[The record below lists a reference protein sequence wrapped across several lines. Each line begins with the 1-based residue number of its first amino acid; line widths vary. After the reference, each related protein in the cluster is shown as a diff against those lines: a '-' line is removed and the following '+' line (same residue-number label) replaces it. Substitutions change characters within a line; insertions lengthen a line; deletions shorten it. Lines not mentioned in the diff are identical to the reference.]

1 MKKIVK
7 RPGAYFRII
16 LSAFSNRRLW
26 KTVDLNRLCR
36 VKVSGIEWKGKAEVT
51 VDYDKMETL
60 LAKELNI
67 EVKDKDIENIEDLG
81 SAVDGLSKID
91 QAENCVNFQVQP
103 ADNLKNG
110 DKITVK
116 SIIDEEKAKE
126 LGIKFKF
133 SEIKKEVSGLQ
144 TAIVIS
150 QEELFKDV
158 IVEFTGASPDAAV
171 QIRNMSK
178 DKILS
183 EISFQADKTS
193 DIQKGDTVTVTA
205 TIPSELEEQGYVFEN
220 TSKEYKV
227 EKVDSYVQKFED
239 LPEEDLKKI
248 MNQAK
253 DMVEA
258 NLKTGKLS
266 TSFYKGNE
274 LAGTME
280 RFDSISELQLEKSYF
295 CHMKDGITSLWETK
309 NKMYITYS
317 FNVTG
322 MHVFGPKEDYQNCYI
337 RIACEDLILTKD
349 GDLQFDIGTMK
360 FSNGYAYFDSFYTQ
374 EIASLKD
381 NYEIEEID
389 LSSYQQ

>member
-1 MKKIVK
+1 M
-7 RPGAYFRII
+7 
-16 LSAFSNRRLW
+16 
-26 KTVDLNRLCR
+26 
-36 VKVSGIEWKGKAEVT
+36 
-51 VDYDKMETL
+51 
-60 LAKELNI
+60 
-67 EVKDKDIENIEDLG
+67 
-81 SAVDGLSKID
+81 
-91 QAENCVNFQVQP
+91 QP

-280 RFDSISELQLEKSYF
+280 WFDSISELQLEKSYF

>member
-7 RPGAYFRII
+7 RAGLISGII
-16 LSAFSNRRLW
+16 LSAFVIGGCG
-26 KTVDLNRLCR
+26 KTVDLNHCVE
-36 VKVSGIEWKGKAEVT
+36 VKVSGIDGKGKAEVT

-280 RFDSISELQLEKSYF
+280 RFDSISEPQLEKSYF

-322 MHVFGPKEDYQNCYI
+322 MHMFGPKEDYQNCYI
-337 RIACEDLILTKD
+337 RIACEDLILTKE

>member
-7 RPGAYFRII
+7 RAGLISGII
-16 LSAFSNRRLW
+16 LSAFVIGSCG
-26 KTVDLNRLCR
+26 KTVDLNDCVE
-36 VKVSGIEWKGKAEVT
+36 VKVSGIDGKGKAEVT

-280 RFDSISELQLEKSYF
+280 RFDSISEPQLEKSYF

-322 MHVFGPKEDYQNCYI
+322 MHMFGPKEDYQNCYI
-337 RIACEDLILTKD
+337 RIACEDLILTKE

>member
-1 MKKIVK
+1 M
-7 RPGAYFRII
+7 
-16 LSAFSNRRLW
+16 
-26 KTVDLNRLCR
+26 
-36 VKVSGIEWKGKAEVT
+36 
-51 VDYDKMETL
+51 
-60 LAKELNI
+60 
-67 EVKDKDIENIEDLG
+67 
-81 SAVDGLSKID
+81 
-91 QAENCVNFQVQP
+91 
-103 ADNLKNG
+103 
-110 DKITVK
+110 
-116 SIIDEEKAKE
+116 
-126 LGIKFKF
+126 
-133 SEIKKEVSGLQ
+133 Q

-171 QIRNMSK
+171 KIRNMSK

-280 RFDSISELQLEKSYF
+280 RFDSISEPQLEKSYF
-295 CHMKDGITSLWETK
+295 CHMKDGITS
-309 NKMYITYS
+309 
-317 FNVTG
+317 
-322 MHVFGPKEDYQNCYI
+322 
-337 RIACEDLILTKD
+337 
-349 GDLQFDIGTMK
+349 
-360 FSNGYAYFDSFYTQ
+360 
-374 EIASLKD
+374 
-381 NYEIEEID
+381 
-389 LSSYQQ
+389 

>member
-7 RPGAYFRII
+7 RAGLISGII
-16 LSAFSNRRLW
+16 LSAFVIGGCG
-26 KTVDLNRLCR
+26 KTVDLNDGVE
-36 VKVSGIEWKGKAEVT
+36 VKVSGIDGKGKAEVT

>member
-7 RPGAYFRII
+7 RAGLISGII
-16 LSAFSNRRLW
+16 LSAFVIGGCG
-26 KTVDLNRLCR
+26 KTVDLNDCVE
-36 VKVSGIEWKGKAEVT
+36 VKVSGIDGKGKAEVT

-158 IVEFTGASPDAAV
+158 IVEFTGASQDAAV

>member
-1 MKKIVK
+1 MKKVVK
-7 RPGAYFRII
+7 RVGLILGII
-16 LSAFSNRRLW
+16 LSAFALGGYG
-26 KTVDLNRLCR
+26 KTVDLNDCVE
-36 VKVSGIEWKGKAEVT
+36 VKVSGIDGQGKAEVS
-51 VDYDKMETL
+51 VDYDKMEAL

-171 QIRNMSK
+171 QIRNMCK

-193 DIQKGDTVTVTA
+193 DIEKGDTVTVTA

-280 RFDSISELQLEKSYF
+280 RFDSISEPQLEKSYF

-322 MHVFGPKEDYQNCYI
+322 MHMFGPKEDYQNCYI
-337 RIACEDLILTKD
+337 RIACEDLILTKE

>member
-7 RPGAYFRII
+7 RAGLISGII
-16 LSAFSNRRLW
+16 LSSFVIGGCG
-26 KTVDLNRLCR
+26 KTVDLNDCVE
-36 VKVSGIEWKGKAEVT
+36 VKVSGIDGKGKAEVT

>member
-7 RPGAYFRII
+7 RAGLISGII
-16 LSAFSNRRLW
+16 LSAFVIGGCG
-26 KTVDLNRLCR
+26 KKVDLNDCVE
-36 VKVSGIEWKGKAEVT
+36 VKVSGIDGKGKAEVT

>member
-7 RPGAYFRII
+7 RAGLISGII
-16 LSAFSNRRLW
+16 LSAFVIGGCA
-26 KTVDLNRLCR
+26 KTVDLNDCVE
-36 VKVSGIEWKGKAEVT
+36 VKVSGIDGKGKAEVT

-280 RFDSISELQLEKSYF
+280 RFDSISEPQLEKSCF

-322 MHVFGPKEDYQNCYI
+322 MHMFGPKEDYQNCYI
-337 RIACEDLILTKD
+337 RIACEDLILTKE

>member
-7 RPGAYFRII
+7 RAGLISGII
-16 LSAFSNRRLW
+16 LSAFVIGGCG
-26 KTVDLNRLCR
+26 KTVDLIDCVE
-36 VKVSGIEWKGKAEVT
+36 VKVSGIDGKGKAEVT

>member
-7 RPGAYFRII
+7 RAGLISGII
-16 LSAFSNRRLW
+16 LSAFVIGGCG
-26 KTVDLNRLCR
+26 KTVDLNDCVE
-36 VKVSGIEWKGKAEVT
+36 VKVSGIDGKGKAEVT

-280 RFDSISELQLEKSYF
+280 QFDSISEPQLEKSYF

-322 MHVFGPKEDYQNCYI
+322 MHMFGPKEDYQNCYI
-337 RIACEDLILTKD
+337 RIACEDLILTKE

>member
-7 RPGAYFRII
+7 RAGLISGII
-16 LSAFSNRRLW
+16 LSAFVIGGCG
-26 KTVDLNRLCR
+26 KTVDLNDCVE
-36 VKVSGIEWKGKAEVT
+36 VKVSGIDGKGKAEVT

-91 QAENCVNFQVQP
+91 QAGNCVNFQVQP

-183 EISFQADKTS
+183 EISFQTDKTS

-280 RFDSISELQLEKSYF
+280 RFDSISEPQLEKSYF

-322 MHVFGPKEDYQNCYI
+322 MHMFGPKEDYQNCYI
-337 RIACEDLILTKD
+337 RIACEDLILTKE

>member
-1 MKKIVK
+1 M
-7 RPGAYFRII
+7 
-16 LSAFSNRRLW
+16 
-26 KTVDLNRLCR
+26 
-36 VKVSGIEWKGKAEVT
+36 KVSGIDGKGKAEVT

>member
-1 MKKIVK
+1 MQFVI
-7 RPGAYFRII
+7 GGCG
-16 LSAFSNRRLW
+16 
-26 KTVDLNRLCR
+26 KTVDLNDCVE
-36 VKVSGIEWKGKAEVT
+36 VKVSGIDGKGKAEVT

-280 RFDSISELQLEKSYF
+280 RFDSISEPQLEKSYF

-322 MHVFGPKEDYQNCYI
+322 MHMFGPKEDYQNCYI
-337 RIACEDLILTKD
+337 RIACEDLILTKE

>member
-7 RPGAYFRII
+7 RAGLISGII
-16 LSAFSNRRLW
+16 LSACAIGGCG
-26 KTVDLNRLCR
+26 KTVDLNDCVE
-36 VKVSGIEWKGKAEVT
+36 VKVSGIDGKGKAEVT

-280 RFDSISELQLEKSYF
+280 RFDSISEPQLEKSYF

-322 MHVFGPKEDYQNCYI
+322 MHMFGPKEDYQNCYI
-337 RIACEDLILTKD
+337 RIACEDLILTKE

>member
-1 MKKIVK
+1 M
-7 RPGAYFRII
+7 
-16 LSAFSNRRLW
+16 
-26 KTVDLNRLCR
+26 
-36 VKVSGIEWKGKAEVT
+36 
-51 VDYDKMETL
+51 
-60 LAKELNI
+60 
-67 EVKDKDIENIEDLG
+67 
-81 SAVDGLSKID
+81 
-91 QAENCVNFQVQP
+91 
-103 ADNLKNG
+103 
-110 DKITVK
+110 
-116 SIIDEEKAKE
+116 
-126 LGIKFKF
+126 
-133 SEIKKEVSGLQ
+133 
-144 TAIVIS
+144 
-150 QEELFKDV
+150 
-158 IVEFTGASPDAAV
+158 
-171 QIRNMSK
+171 
-178 DKILS
+178 
-183 EISFQADKTS
+183 
-193 DIQKGDTVTVTA
+193 TA

-322 MHVFGPKEDYQNCYI
+322 MHTTRMHKVKLYHKTLFLNFSSFIFLSQNYSHYC
-337 RIACEDLILTKD
+337 
-349 GDLQFDIGTMK
+349 
-360 FSNGYAYFDSFYTQ
+360 
-374 EIASLKD
+374 
-381 NYEIEEID
+381 
-389 LSSYQQ
+389 

>member
-7 RPGAYFRII
+7 RAGLISGII
-16 LSAFSNRRLW
+16 LSAFVIGGCG
-26 KTVDLNRLCR
+26 KTVDLNDCVE
-36 VKVSGIEWKGKAEVT
+36 VKVSGIDGKGKAEVT

-91 QAENCVNFQVQP
+91 QAGNCVNFQVQP

-183 EISFQADKTS
+183 EISFQTDKTS

-322 MHVFGPKEDYQNCYI
+322 MHMFGPKEDYQNCYI
-337 RIACEDLILTKD
+337 RIACEDLILTKE

>member
-7 RPGAYFRII
+7 RAGLISGII
-16 LSAFSNRRLW
+16 LSAFVIGSCG
-26 KTVDLNRLCR
+26 KTVDLNDCVE
-36 VKVSGIEWKGKAEVT
+36 VKVSGIDGKGKAEVT

>member
-1 MKKIVK
+1 MKKVVK
-7 RPGAYFRII
+7 RVGLILGII
-16 LSAFSNRRLW
+16 LSAFALGGCG
-26 KTVDLNRLCR
+26 KTVDLNDCVE
-36 VKVSGIEWKGKAEVT
+36 VKVSGIDGQGKAEVS
-51 VDYDKMETL
+51 VDYDKMEAL

-116 SIIDEEKAKE
+116 SIIDEEKSKE

-150 QEELFKDV
+150 QEELFKNV

-171 QIRNMSK
+171 QIRNMCK

-193 DIQKGDTVTVTA
+193 DIEKGDTVTVTA

-280 RFDSISELQLEKSYF
+280 RFDSISEPQLEKSYF

-322 MHVFGPKEDYQNCYI
+322 MHMFGPKEDYQNCYI
-337 RIACEDLILTKD
+337 RIACEDLILTKE